1 MPVDGVCAGP
11 ECRRPIVNAPGGRAK
26 RFCGATCRMRAR
38 RVRARPSADALR
50 SEALAALREVAPA
63 ADEAAVEA
71 ADEARLAAIRTKA
84 RAARAAIRALAAEL
98 GHDPDAMALTL
109 PVGPARTTLPT
120 PAPVPVPVPSAELAM
135 IEPEIVEGEIEPAFD
150 FGEEGRIRRLV
161 RRYEEEGPLP
171 LPPYTECPQ
180 CGLTGPAGSVTAPL
194 LPDGAAGW
202 PAEIR
207 CVFCSSRYRIGAHD
221 VAEPDRTEE
230 CSRCHKPVPHPA
242 GASLIECPCC
252 RLQLPGPADQDPVL
266 HERRRQAETSTIRR
280 QQDRLRQAK
289 ERNPERAARLA
300 GPIRA
305 EAVRLDRAPEAP

>member
-1 MPVDGVCAGP
+1 MTAVG
-11 ECRRPIVNAPGGRAK
+11 GGRPK
-26 RFCGATCRMRAR
+26 QFCGATCRQRAR
-38 RVRARPSADALR
+38 RAKDKPSLHTLR

-63 ADEAAVEA
+63 ADETAVA
-71 ADEARLAAIRTKA
+71 NMDEARLAAVRTKA

-98 GHDPDAMALTL
+98 GHGPNAMPLIL
-109 PVGPARTTLPT
+109 PADPARTTPL
-120 PAPVPVPVPSAELAM
+120 APVPVPSTELALV
-135 IEPEIVEGEIEPAFD
+135 EPEIVEGEIEPDLD
-150 FGEEGRIRRLV
+150 FSEEGRIRRLV

-194 LPDGAAGW
+194 LPDGAVGW

-207 CVFCSSRYRIGAHD
+207 CVFCSSRYRIGADD
-221 VAEPDRTEE
+221 VAGPDRTET

-252 RLQLPGPADQDPVL
+252 RLQLPGPADRDPAL
-266 HERRRQAETSTIRR
+266 HERRRQAETGTIRQ

-289 ERNPERAARLA
+289 ERNPERAALLA
-300 GPIRA
+300 GPLRV
-305 EAVRLDRAPEAP
+305 EAVRLDRAPEPS